1 MNKVYF
7 IHKRKLYLALALA
20 AAFLLALAYLRWEKA
35 ILAVGRPAGSETA
48 VFHLVTGEFSSSGP
62 DGRKIEVYR
71 WDPGH
76 IVVSRGQPVELQITG
91 VNGGSH
97 PFVIEGLGVRGI
109 VRKGETTVVRFTPEH
124 AGTYPIICLTHRDLE
139 QNGPMV
145 GYITV
150 Q

>member
-1 MNKVYF
+1 MSKVYI

-20 AAFLLALAYLRWEKA
+20 AAFILALAYLRWEKA
-35 ILAVGRPAGSETA
+35 ILASGEPAETA
-48 VFHLVTGEFSSSGP
+48 VFHLVTGEFSSTGP
-62 DGRKIEVYR
+62 NGRKIEVYR

-91 VNGGSH
+91 ISGGSH

-109 VRKGETTVVRFTPEH
+109 VRKGETTVVRFTAEH

>member
-1 MNKVYF
+1 MSKVYF
-7 IHKRKLYLALALA
+7 IHKRKFYLALALTA
-20 AAFLLALAYLRWEKA
+20 AVILALAYLRWEQA
-35 ILAVGRPAGSETA
+35 ILANGKPEEVS
-48 VFHLVTGEFSSSGP
+48 VYHLVTGEFSSTGP
-62 DGRKIEVYR
+62 NGQKIEVYR

-124 AGTYPIICLTHRDLE
+124 AGTYPIVCLTHRDLE

-145 GYITV
+145 GYIRV

>member
-1 MNKVYF
+1 MSKVYF

-20 AAFLLALAYLRWEKA
+20 AAFLLALAYLRWERA
-35 ILAVGRPAGSETA
+35 ILAGGKPAETA
-48 VFHLVTGEFSSSGP
+48 VFHLVTGEFSSTGP
-62 DGRKIEVYR
+62 DGRRIEVYR

-76 IVVSRGQPVELQITG
+76 IVVGRGQPVELQITG
-91 VNGGSH
+91 VNGASH
-97 PFVIEGLGVRGI
+97 PFVIKGLNIRGV
-109 VRKGETTVVRFTPEH
+109 VRKGETTVVRFTAEH
-124 AGTYPIICLTHRDLE
+124 PGTYPIICLTHRDLE

>member
-1 MNKVYF
+1 MPKVYV
-7 IHKRKLYLALALA
+7 IHRRKLYLALALTA
-20 AAFLLALAYLRWEKA
+20 AVLLALAYLKWEPA
-35 ILAVGRPAGSETA
+35 ILAGGKPAETA
-48 VFHLVTGEFSSSGP
+48 VYHLVTGEFSSTGP

-76 IVVSRGQPVELQITG
+76 IVVQRGQPVELKITG

-109 VRKGETTVVRFTPEH
+109 VRKGETTVVRFTAEH